1 MLLRDV
7 AGKRYASA
15 IGEIAEE
22 HNNFD
27 YWSTLLSDA
36 SILYN
41 DSDSQA
47 LFHSNEITDEQF
59 QSLIVDIFTGINQ
72 QGINFMKL
80 LKKKNRLKLIPSI
93 NSYFQEI
100 VDKKDNVIRGEIVTA
115 INFESNL
122 SSIEELLSKK
132 LNKKVILNALAD
144 ESIIGGIK
152 LRIGD
157 RLFDGTIRARLNKL
171 KASLLD
177 VKS

>member
-15 IGEIAEE
+15 IGELAQE

-41 DSDSQA
+41 DSHSQS

-80 LKKKNRLKLIPSI
+80 LEKWEYHMQL
-93 NSYFQEI
+93 YE
-100 VDKKDNVIRGEIVTA
+100 D
-115 INFESNL
+115 
-122 SSIEELLSKK
+122 
-132 LNKKVILNALAD
+132 
-144 ESIIGGIK
+144 
-152 LRIGD
+152 
-157 RLFDGTIRARLNKL
+157 
-171 KASLLD
+171 SLL
-177 VKS
+177 